1 MPQQKNRPLGV
12 TILAILEVLVG
23 ILMLFLSFG
32 MFLVSAIIND
42 ETFLTQ
48 IDVEVSQMLLDLGP
62 MVLAII
68 GVVFLILAIL
78 TFVLAWGFLKGK
90 KWAWWLGII
99 LAVLQIISGV
109 VSIFTSGF
117 SGIISTLIPVLIL
130 IYLIQ
135 PSVKN
140 WFGL

>member
-23 ILMLFLSFG
+23 ILMLMASLG
-32 MFLVSAIIND
+32 MFGLSAIIND
-42 ETFLTQ
+42 EELLSQLGT
-48 IDVEVSQMLLDLGP
+48 EVPQMLLDLGP
-62 MVLAII
+62 MVLLII
-68 GVVFLILAIL
+68 GVVFLVFAIL

-99 LAVLQIISGV
+99 LAALQIISGV

>member
-1 MPQQKNRPLGV
+1 MPQQKVRPLGV

-23 ILMLFLSFG
+23 ILMLISSLGMFALSAFIDDEEFLSQLG
-32 MFLVSAIIND
+32 
-42 ETFLTQ
+42 T
-48 IDVEVSQMLLDLGP
+48 EVPQWLLDSGP
-62 MVLAII
+62 TFFII
-68 GVVFLILAIL
+68 LGVVFLIFAIF
-78 TFVLAWGFLKGK
+78 TFLLAWGFLKGK

-109 VSIFTSGF
+109 VSILTSGI

-140 WFGL
+140 WFGV

>member
-140 WFGL
+140 WFGV

>member
-1 MPQQKNRPLGV
+1 MPQQRSRPLGV

-23 ILMLFLSFG
+23 ILMLISSLG
-32 MFLVSAIIND
+32 MFALSALID
-42 ETFLTQ
+42 DPDFMSQLGTEVPQWFLDAGPTF
-48 IDVEVSQMLLDLGP
+48 
-62 MVLAII
+62 
-68 GVVFLILAIL
+68 FLILGIVLLVFAIL

-90 KWAWWLGII
+90 KWAWWLGVI

-109 VSIFTSGF
+109 VSIISSGV

-130 IYLIQ
+130 IYLLQ

-140 WFGL
+140 WFGM